1 MKTNKILT
9 LVAGG
14 CLLLGSLSSCEDFL
28 TLYPTNSITE
38 EEFWEDKGDL
48 ENAMMACYKK
58 MTDQDLVSKVLL
70 WGEARSDNAILKDM
84 SNASYV
90 NYKDAILEYTEGM
103 FNWAPF
109 YTAINYCNKVIE
121 YTPLVAER
129 DLSLSEGEQMQ
140 YISEAKTL
148 RALNYFYL
156 VRAFRDVPLVMQSI
170 STDAEAMNSQLP
182 QTPGLN
188 VLDSLI
194 ADLDTVKDLGVR
206 RHGTNAENCGRVTR
220 NATYTLLADMYLWR
234 ACMLKDAEAK
244 GYVFN
249 PSSKS
254 NTEAT
259 PDAQSTADLQKAVAY
274 CDVVLQ
280 DMKETYDE
288 ENNSGT
294 GNNNQGLTE
303 QESRYPLIR
312 ISNNYTTSD
321 EIYNAIF
328 GTKNSSEG
336 ILEIQYDG
344 TNNVNTTW
352 TGYLTSNTTTGLVG
366 QIFTIDSK
374 MYGSVSSSADP
385 SGGVGFGK
393 GDLRALWSGEI
404 TPSSSQIEYLYTK
417 GSRSTITLNTMSDV
431 SQGVASSTDRA
442 NASNAANWI
451 IYRLSDVMLIKAE
464 ALARLGATGNDLRE
478 GFWLTNAL
486 YQRANPKVSVDGS
499 IPADDGRENMVSD
512 RFDDNYYSNRTAADL
527 LTLVY
532 QERQREFL
540 GEYKRWFDL
549 VRYAEAENDTEGA
562 LNLMGAARAIQ
573 TRLRSLNSFYNPVYE
588 DEMKVNPNL
597 VQNPAW
603 NTGVNINQ

>member
-14 CLLLGSLSSCEDFL
+14 CLLLGGLSSCEDFL

-48 ENAMMACYKK
+48 ENAMMACYKQ
-58 MTDQDLVSKVLL
+58 MTNGDLVSKVLL
-70 WGEARSDNAILKDM
+70 WGEARSDNAVLKNM
-84 SNASYV
+84 SNASFV

-103 FNWAPF
+103 FSWAPF

-140 YISEAKTL
+140 YITEAKTL

-194 ADLDTVKDLGVR
+194 ADLDTIKDLGVR
-206 RHGTNAENCGRVTR
+206 RHGTAAENCGRVTR

-244 GYVFN
+244 GYTFN
-249 PSSKS
+249 PSSCS

-259 PDAQSTADLQKAVAY
+259 AAAQSTADLNKAVEY
-274 CDVVLQ
+274 CDVVIQ
-280 DMKETYDE
+280 AMRDE
-288 ENNSGT
+288 YNEEHNNSFGS
-294 GNNNQGLTE
+294 NQNQTE

-312 ISNNYTTSD
+312 ISNNYTRTD
-321 EIYNAIF
+321 EIFNDIF
-328 GTKNSSEG
+328 GSKNSSEG

-344 TNNVNTTW
+344 TNNVNGTW
-352 TGYLTSNTTTGLVG
+352 YSYLTSNTTTGLVG
-366 QIFTIDSK
+366 QYFTINSK

-385 SGGVGFGK
+385 TGGVGFGK

-404 TPSSSQIEYLYTK
+404 TPTTSQIEYLYTK
-417 GSRSTITLNTMSDV
+417 GSRSNITLNTMSDV
-431 SQGVASSTDRA
+431 SQGVATSTDRP

-464 ALARLGATGNDLRE
+464 ALARLGATGDDLRE
-478 GFWLTNAL
+478 GYWLVNAL
-486 YQRANPKVSVDGS
+486 YQRANPKVSLNGD
-499 IPADDGRENMVSD
+499 IPADDGKENMTST
-512 RFDDNYYSNRTAADL
+512 RFDDNYYNLNGRIDL

-562 LNLMGAARAIQ
+562 LNLMGASRAIQ
-573 TRLRSLNSFYNPVYE
+573 TRLRSLNSFYNPVFE

-603 NTGVNINQ
+603 NTGVNIN